1 MREIFKQE
9 IEQLGLD
16 LASMAE
22 QMSTAIGKAVTA
34 LEQADLALAEQV
46 IDADEKIDAIQH
58 NIDEQAVS
66 LLARQ
71 QPVATDLRVVITAL
85 RMSSTLERMGD
96 LARHVADV
104 ARGRY
109 PGLAARGP
117 GDVVRMQMGRP
128 AVDVGDPVVRLVNTQ
143 DLDLAAS
150 IESEDSVLDQLHEE
164 SFQVVLDETVEL
176 PRQEIVDVVLLGRY
190 LERFGDH
197 GVSIARRISF
207 LVTGDLT
214 NAVAT
219 ETNGTDVQCPP
230 DPPPTAGRERADDEP
245 GRWMQA
251 IPAATG
257 PATSRARV
265 VAYRPWLATAA
276 MASLAASGSR

>member
-109 PGLAARGP
+109 PETAARGA
-117 GDVVRMQMGRP
+117 GHDVLMRMGRQ
-128 AVDVGDPVVRLVNTQ
+128 AVNVGDQVVRLVNTQ

-219 ETNGTDVQCPP
+219 ETNGTDVQ
-230 DPPPTAGRERADDEP
+230 
-245 GRWMQA
+245 
-251 IPAATG
+251 
-257 PATSRARV
+257 
-265 VAYRPWLATAA
+265 
-276 MASLAASGSR
+276 